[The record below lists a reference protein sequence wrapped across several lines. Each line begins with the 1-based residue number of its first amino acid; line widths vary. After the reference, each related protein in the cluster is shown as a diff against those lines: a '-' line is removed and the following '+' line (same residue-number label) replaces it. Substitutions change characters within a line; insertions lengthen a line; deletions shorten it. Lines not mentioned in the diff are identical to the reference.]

1 MSEYITDGAALTY
14 TADRIRVKTG
24 GTDPITWDAAKGFGD
39 AVDAISAGGETFY
52 RTAEGMAYTPHEVWT
67 AFSSPISKLR
77 SNLFRGATE
86 LIDFEWDGGGN
97 LGEQYVFYDC
107 PKLVSVK
114 LPKCTGMWLGN
125 THCFNMANTALRT
138 VQLGSIG
145 TPVIRMDAG
154 PFKLPGPITLT
165 LFVDA
170 ETIDDV
176 PTLVKDNVPKYWPAN
191 TTVIY
196 KKSTTGEVIEG

>member
-1 MSEYITDGAALTY
+1 MSEYIADGAALTY
-14 TADRIRVKTG
+14 TAARIRVKTG
-24 GTDPITWDAAKGFGD
+24 GTDPITWDTVKGFGD
-39 AVDAISAGGETFY
+39 AVDAIPAGGETFY

-67 AFSSPISKLR
+67 AISTSPSR
-77 SNLFRGATE
+77 FRNNLFRGATE
-86 LIDFEWDGGGN
+86 LIDFEWDVGGN
-97 LGEQYVFYDC
+97 LGDLYVFYDC

-125 THCFNMANTALRT
+125 THCFNSANTALRT

-154 PFKLPGPITLT
+154 PFALPGPITLT

-170 ETIDDV
+170 ETLDDV